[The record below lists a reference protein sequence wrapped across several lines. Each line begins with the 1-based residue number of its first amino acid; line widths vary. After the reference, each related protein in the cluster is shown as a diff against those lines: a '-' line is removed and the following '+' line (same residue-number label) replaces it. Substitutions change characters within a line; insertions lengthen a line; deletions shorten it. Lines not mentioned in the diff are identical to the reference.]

1 MIPSFLAGLAAG
13 YGIAIPVGA
22 IAVLIIQL
30 GIRRGF
36 RTAAAAGLGAA
47 TADFSYGLLA
57 AVFGTAIA
65 GLIEPFAAPLGWAS
79 VVALGAIALYGL
91 WSVRRSGSA
100 RAATRAEGAA
110 GSSLRMTFLRFYG
123 LTLLNPVTVT
133 YFAALI
139 LGLPATGLASGAAER
154 LAFVIGVYLA
164 SASWQLVLAGTAG
177 LLHRRADEQVQAA
190 TAILGNLIVLGFG
203 VRIAVDLAR

>member
-1 MIPSFLAGLAAG
+1 MIPSFLTGLAAG

-47 TADFSYGLLA
+47 TADFTYGLLA
-57 AVFGTAIA
+57 ALFGTAIA
-65 GLIEPFAAPLGWAS
+65 SLIEPIAVPLGWTS
-79 VVALGAIALYGL
+79 VAVLVAIALLGL
-91 WSVRRSGSA
+91 RGIRRSGSEG
-100 RAATRAEGAA
+100 AATRAEGAA
-110 GSSLRMTFLRFYG
+110 GRSLGATFLRFYG

-139 LGLPATGLASGAAER
+139 VGLPAAGLASGAAER
-154 LAFVIGVYLA
+154 LVFVAGVYIA
-164 SASWQLVLAGTAG
+164 SASWQLILAAVAG
-177 LLHRRADEQVQAA
+177 ILHHRADARVQVA
-190 TAILGNLIVLGFG
+190 TAVLGNLIVLGFG
-203 VRIAVDLAR
+203 IRIALDLAT